1 MAVSG
6 EAEAGLAA
14 KFAVTRRLGL
24 GERQWRL
31 YLGSE
36 ARALG
41 HGGIA
46 AVARAAGCSQAT
58 VAAGVS
64 EIESGGLGEL
74 AEGRSRRPGGGRKR
88 LEEQEPG
95 LREALLG
102 LAEESTR
109 GDPVAAVTWCSQ
121 SLRELERLMAAR
133 GFACKKDAVARILRG
148 AGYRLQA
155 MSKVLEGSQHPDR
168 DAQFRHVNARVAE
181 FRAAG
186 DPVVSVDAK
195 KKELVGRYGRP
206 GRQWRP
212 QGGPVKVRDHDFMD
226 RELGMIIPYG
236 VYDIAANRGFVSVGC
251 SHDTAAFAAGA
262 LRLWWQQEGSLRYPG
277 ARRLLVVCDAGGSNS
292 CRCHLWKDQLAVL
305 AEEAGLEIEVCHFP
319 PGTSKWNKIEHRLFC
334 HITRTW
340 AARPLMT
347 REDAVA
353 GIAATVT
360 AQGLKCTA
368 VLDDRDYPAGVKVS
382 GERMR
387 YLEDRVLD
395 RDAFH
400 GEWNYTVLPAPRPAP
415 PEPAPAPGPDL
426 QGLAALAGVADL
438 PALLAAVAVPFA
450 AAREQRLHLDRGR
463 PRRKASGGGPRALPY
478 EAIVT
483 AAACRLRLRMPW
495 RLLGEFLGVDGTT
508 VTLAANR
515 AIPLLQAHG
524 IAPAGHR
531 PRITTLDELRAHAES
546 AGITIDIGTTLQ
558 AAANHA
564 KRSQPRSTTRP
575 N

>member
-1 MAVSG
+1 M
-6 EAEAGLAA
+6 
-14 KFAVTRRLGL
+14 
-24 GERQWRL
+24 
-31 YLGSE
+31 
-36 ARALG
+36 
-41 HGGIA
+41 
-46 AVARAAGCSQAT
+46 
-58 VAAGVS
+58 
-64 EIESGGLGEL
+64 
-74 AEGRSRRPGGGRKR
+74 
-88 LEEQEPG
+88 
-95 LREALLG
+95 
-102 LAEESTR
+102 
-109 GDPVAAVTWCSQ
+109 
-121 SLRELERLMAAR
+121 
-133 GFACKKDAVARILRG
+133 
-148 AGYRLQA
+148 
-155 MSKVLEGSQHPDR
+155 
-168 DAQFRHVNARVAE
+168 
-181 FRAAG
+181 
-186 DPVVSVDAK
+186 
-195 KKELVGRYGRP
+195 
-206 GRQWRP
+206 
-212 QGGPVKVRDHDFMD
+212 
-226 RELGMIIPYG
+226 
-236 VYDIAANRGFVSVGC
+236 
-251 SHDTAAFAAGA
+251 
-262 LRLWWQQEGSLRYPG
+262 
-277 ARRLLVVCDAGGSNS
+277 
-292 CRCHLWKDQLAVL
+292 
-305 AEEAGLEIEVCHFP
+305 CHFP

-382 GERMR
+382 GERM
-387 YLEDRVLD
+387 
-395 RDAFH
+395 
-400 GEWNYTVLPAPRPAP
+400 TLPGGPRPGPGRVPRRVELHRPARP
-415 PEPAPAPGPDL
+415 PPGPAGAGPAPGPDL